1 MCLVLIKLPRRH
13 AGRSG
18 PHGTSQWPG
27 SAKAIGKASQDKQ
40 HIMVQT
46 NLRKKSNTESRTQ
59 RQSRWEEWEEGEH
72 LQNDGDVSEPYII
85 IVMGQ
90 L

>member
-1 MCLVLIKLPRRH
+1 MVFFL
-13 AGRSG
+13 
-18 PHGTSQWPG
+18 Q
-27 SAKAIGKASQDKQ
+27 GKASKDKE
-40 HIMVQT
+40 HLMVQMQT

-59 RQSRWEEWEEGEH
+59 RQSRWEEGEH